1 MNQSPTLT
9 LTDYWQIIVRKKWLI
24 VGFVLLSVI
33 VAAVLCYV
41 LPKSYRSST
50 LILVEGQQV
59 PEDYVKAT
67 VNSSIEERLTMIQ
80 QQVMSRTLL
89 TSVVDEFKIYQ
100 EEIKKD
106 GMESVIGDL
115 RKNIKVETVGANSSG
130 GPRGVEAFTISFGHR
145 DPKTALN
152 VTARLASLF
161 IQENLKVREQLAE
174 GTSEFLDQELQLAKS
189 RLEEKEQAIREFKS
203 KHLGVLPQQMEANL
217 RALDRLQ
224 DDLISITEMYNMVS
238 GRFGN
243 IEKAIREYEATG
255 KSDDNLIGGGEG
267 GIDHLHAR
275 LRELERNLS
284 ILTSEYKDTYP
295 DVVQT
300 KQEIEKLKIQLAAKY
315 REMDREA
322 ESRQRRGTEPRPE
335 VDTETRRVF
344 DPYLRELI
352 KQRNEIKLELAGL
365 EERRRRLT
373 AQMKEYEN
381 RVERTPALEQELMLL
396 VRDYDNMQNNYQK
409 LLDKKLNARVA
420 ENLEKRQKGE
430 QFRIIDPANLPEKP
444 EKPDQLRIML
454 MGLAIGCALG
464 IGSAISLEQLQPVFR
479 RTEEIEILLGL
490 PILATIPS
498 FQSAL
503 GGSAKL
509 LLPPSNIPSQPGNT
523 QRHTYPRLIGT
534 SINGEKGLNW
544 IRGTESGHGK
554 KMSDKPRDSSAQ
566 QMPCELNLVS
576 KWRPWS
582 VVAEQFRVAA
592 TRLTLMQASQASTVT
607 VITSAVK
614 GEGKSAVSVN
624 LGYVLARDLGKSTLI
639 VDCDLKCPM
648 VHSYTGIRPDPGLRE
663 ILNGD
668 QLLDSCLQSLGDVP
682 LWVLPAGG
690 DVDQPIEL
698 SKMHQLTSML
708 TELRTRFDYI
718 ILDAPPILPLADMHV
733 LAEMADI
740 VALVIR
746 AGVTRQ
752 AVVQKA
758 LNTLRP
764 KNGPCIILNGLQS
777 DVTPYYM
784 QEGYDYFVRR
794 KELPRV

>member
-1 MNQSPTLT
+1 
-9 LTDYWQIIVRKKWLI
+9 
-24 VGFVLLSVI
+24 
-33 VAAVLCYV
+33 
-41 LPKSYRSST
+41 
-50 LILVEGQQV
+50 
-59 PEDYVKAT
+59 
-67 VNSSIEERLTMIQ
+67 
-80 QQVMSRTLL
+80 
-89 TSVVDEFKIYQ
+89 
-100 EEIKKD
+100 
-106 GMESVIGDL
+106 
-115 RKNIKVETVGANSSG
+115 
-130 GPRGVEAFTISFGHR
+130 
-145 DPKTALN
+145 
-152 VTARLASLF
+152 
-161 IQENLKVREQLAE
+161 
-174 GTSEFLDQELQLAKS
+174 
-189 RLEEKEQAIREFKS
+189 
-203 KHLGVLPQQMEANL
+203 
-217 RALDRLQ
+217 
-224 DDLISITEMYNMVS
+224 YNMVS
-238 GRFGN
+238 GRFGH

-255 KSDDNLIGGGEG
+255 KADENLLAGGEG

-300 KQEIEKLKIQLAAKY
+300 KQEIEKLKVQLAAKY
-315 REMDREA
+315 REMDRDA
-322 ESRQRRGTEPRPE
+322 ESRQRREAQPRA
-335 VDTETRRVF
+335 DADMETIRIF

-352 KQRNEIKLELAGL
+352 KQRNEVKLELSGL

-444 EKPDQLRIML
+444 EKPDQLRIIL
-454 MGLAIGCALG
+454 MGLAIGFALG

-509 LLPPSNIPSQPGNT
+509 LPASPSLPSRSENV
-523 QRHTYPRLIGT
+523 QRRYPRLIEGRT
-534 SINGEKGLNW
+534 SKEEGDLNGSQNAGSGLG
-544 IRGTESGHGK
+544 RTVSHY
-554 KMSDKPRDSSAQ
+554 RHSSAQ

-592 TRLTLMQASQASTVT
+592 TRLTLMQANQASTVT

-648 VHSYTGIRPDPGLRE
+648 VHSYSGIRPDPGLRE

-668 QLLDSCLQSLGDVP
+668 QSLDSCLQSHGDVP
-682 LWVLPAGG
+682 LWILPAGG
-690 DVDQPIEL
+690 DVDQPVEL
-698 SKMHQLTSML
+698 SKMHQIASILAD
-708 TELRTRFDYI
+708 LRARFDHI

-752 AVVQKA
+752 TVVQKA

-784 QEGYDYFVRR
+784 QEGYDYFVSR